1 MIVIMEIRKLN
12 EIMKEIQD
20 RIDYL
25 LDLESTYRYDEN
37 KMNEIVARYAE
48 NKRILMELKEIFK
61 YENKR

>member
-1 MIVIMEIRKLN
+1 MEIRKLN

>member
-1 MIVIMEIRKLN
+1 MEIRKLN

-25 LDLESTYRYDEN
+25 LDLESTYRYDES
-37 KMNEIVARYAE
+37 KMNEIVGRYAE

>member
-1 MIVIMEIRKLN
+1 MEIRKLN
-12 EIMKEIQD
+12 EIMKEIEE